1 MNFVLVRVDN
11 RLVHGQI
18 LETWLPFLGA
28 RRIIVVDDDVASD
41 FFRETVI
48 RMAVPREVEF
58 SVYSVDEF
66 PRSQIISEKTQKKSI
81 VLFSKIA
88 DALRAY
94 HQGFRFDR
102 LNVGNI
108 YTEECV
114 LRCTTS
120 ISLCESDIRDM
131 TRLSQSGVAV
141 ELRSLP
147 KDKAL
152 DFQEVMK
159 KCDRPEIGG
168 VGNSVR
174 RARQ

>member
-18 LETWLPFLGA
+18 LETWLPYLGA

-48 RMAVPREVEF
+48 RMAVPRQVEF
-58 SVYSVDEF
+58 SVYSVKEF
-66 PRSQIISEKTQKKSI
+66 PKSQIISEKSQKKSI

-88 DALRAY
+88 DALRAFEG
-94 HQGFRFDR
+94 GFRFDR

-114 LRCTTS
+114 IRCTTS
-120 ISLCESDIRDM
+120 ISLCEKDVRDM
-131 TRLSQSGVAV
+131 ARLAQSGVMV
-141 ELRSLP
+141 ELKSLP

-152 DFQEVMK
+152 DFREVME
-159 KCDRPEIGG
+159 KCDGLVIEGAG
-168 VGNSVR
+168 DSVR

>member
-1 MNFVLVRVDN
+1 MSFVLVRVDN

-28 RRIIVVDDDVASD
+28 KRIIVIDDDVASD

-58 SVYSVDEF
+58 SVYSVDDF
-66 PRSQIISEKTQKKSI
+66 TRLQAFNEKSQKKSI

-94 HQGFRFDR
+94 NQGFRFER
-102 LNVGNI
+102 LNIGNI
-108 YTEECV
+108 YAEECL

-120 ISLCESDIRDM
+120 IALCASDIRDM
-131 TRLSQSGVAV
+131 IRLVQSGVAV
-141 ELRSLP
+141 ELKSLP

-152 DFQEVMK
+152 DFQEVLK
-159 KCDRPEIGG
+159 KCDHLGMEGIGG
-168 VGNSVR
+168 VG

>member
-28 RRIIVVDDDVASD
+28 KRIVVVDDDVASD

-58 SVYSVDEF
+58 SVYGVDDF
-66 PRSQIISEKTQKKSI
+66 VRQQAFNEKSRKKAI
-81 VLFSKIA
+81 LLFSKIA
-88 DALRAY
+88 DALRTY
-94 HQGFRFDR
+94 NQGFRFQR

-108 YTEECV
+108 YAEGCV

-120 ISLCESDIRDM
+120 IALCEDDIRDM
-131 TRLSQSGVAV
+131 ARLAQSGVAV
-141 ELRSLP
+141 ELKSLP
-147 KDKAL
+147 RDKAL
-152 DFQEVMK
+152 DFQEVLK
-159 KCDRPEIGG
+159 QCDHLDIEG
-168 VGNSVR
+168 VGSSVG
-174 RARQ
+174 RARR

>member
-1 MNFVLVRVDN
+1 MSFVLVRVDN

-28 RRIIVVDDDVASD
+28 KRIIVIDDDVASD

-58 SVYSVDEF
+58 SVYTVDDF
-66 PRSQIISEKTQKKSI
+66 TRLRAFSEKSQKKSI

-94 HQGFRFDR
+94 NQGFRFER
-102 LNVGNI
+102 LNIGNI
-108 YTEECV
+108 YAEECL

-120 ISLCESDIRDM
+120 IALCESDIRDM
-131 TRLSQSGVAV
+131 ILLVRSGVAV
-141 ELRSLP
+141 ELKSLP

-152 DFQEVMK
+152 DFEEVLK
-159 KCDRPEIGG
+159 KCDLLGIEG
-168 VGNSVR
+168 VGGGAG
-174 RARQ
+174 RARP

>member
-28 RRIIVVDDDVASD
+28 KRIVVVDDDVASD

-58 SVYSVDEF
+58 SVYSIDEF
-66 PRSQIISEKTQKKSI
+66 AKRQAVSEKSQKKAI
-81 VLFSKIA
+81 LLFSKIA

-94 HQGFRFDR
+94 NQGFRFER

-108 YTEECV
+108 YAEECI

-120 ISLCESDIRDM
+120 ISLCENDIRDM
-131 TRLSQSGVAV
+131 TRLAQSGVAV
-141 ELRSLP
+141 ELKSLP

-152 DFQEVMK
+152 DFQEVLK
-159 KCDRPEIGG
+159 KCDHLGIEV
-168 VGNSVR
+168 VGSGVR

>member
-1 MNFVLVRVDN
+1 MNFILVRVDN

-28 RRIIVVDDDVASD
+28 KRIVVVDDDVASD

-48 RMAVPREVEF
+48 RMAVPRQVEF
-58 SVYSVDEF
+58 SVYSVSEF
-66 PRSQIISEKTQKKSI
+66 PRSQIISEKSQKKSI

-94 HQGFRFDR
+94 EGGFRFDR

-120 ISLCESDIRDM
+120 ISLCENDVRDM
-131 TRLSQSGVAV
+131 IQLAQSGVVV
-141 ELRSLP
+141 ELKSLP

-152 DFQEVMK
+152 DFREVME
-159 KCDRPEIGG
+159 KCARLRIEGA
-168 VGNSVR
+168 GNSVR

>member
-48 RMAVPREVEF
+48 RMAVPRQVEF
-58 SVYSVDEF
+58 SVYSVNEF
-66 PRSQIISEKTQKKSI
+66 PKSQVISEKSQKKSI

-94 HQGFRFDR
+94 EGGFRFDR

-114 LRCTTS
+114 IRCTTS
-120 ISLCESDIRDM
+120 ISLCEKDVRDM
-131 TRLSQSGVAV
+131 NRLAKSGVSV
-141 ELRSLP
+141 ELKSLP

-152 DFQEVMK
+152 DFREVMS
-159 KCDRPEIGG
+159 KCDRLEIEGAG
-168 VGNSVR
+168 DSVR